1 MFKKQQADVDRRL
14 LIVTQ
19 SETSD
24 DAVEKF
30 DADIRSLQRLEIAT
44 TYVELLAHIEDLRY
58 FSGSCNQGSSR

>member
-30 DADIRSLQRLEIAT
+30 DDDIKFLQRLEVVT
-44 TYVELLAHIEDLRY
+44 NYVELLAHIEDLRY
-58 FSGSCNQGSSR
+58 AL